1 MNESKMRKTLFGGL
15 LAFGLAVLS
24 MPAALAADEHDAH
37 QKRSAGEMEKMDHGQ
52 MDHGKMPMEHG
63 SMDHGKM
70 PMDHGKMM
78 DHGSMKPEPKTDKA
92 QTGKDNDQ

>member
-52 MDHGKMPMEHG
+52 MDHG

>member
-1 MNESKMRKTLFGGL
+1 MNESNLRKTLFGSL

-24 MPAALAADEHDAH
+24 TPAALATDEHDAH
-37 QKRSAGEMEKMDHGQ
+37 QKGSAGTMEKMDHGQ
-52 MDHGKMPMEHG
+52 MDHSKMPMDHG

-92 QTGKDNDQ
+92 QAGKDNDQ